1 MLNNVLSQIGEYN
14 PQLMRE
20 IKSRVSWRNV
30 IIMTLVSFV
39 SQIMVLIGQSSKL
52 PLMETKQ
59 KYYNDQYCFYLPNAG
74 SYGSNCKLDAAGLPI
89 VDWLKWWSDTALGL
103 SAVMAVGLFAG
114 GVYLLA
120 SNFSQEERRGTLNFI
135 RLTPQQASSVIGG
148 KLAGVPLLV
157 YMGTALA
164 LPLQFHAIQQAHLS
178 QSSILGWDILIGS
191 LAILL
196 NMGAIL
202 ATMWFKAQSILLA
215 GIAMFLSYPLVYT
228 SSMWYDQSNRRYGD
242 STTIDRFINW
252 YGLHIGNNFF
262 SYLLLT
268 GLTSAGIYWLYQA
281 IQRRYLK
288 PTATVLSKKQSY
300 LWSAMYHVG
309 MAGFAVFGLSSVK
322 LPLGLNSDSMVA
334 PITSLFSFSWFMLL
348 IPLLLPSQQSLVE
361 WSRQRPV
368 GNKKRNLWADLIG
381 HEKSPAMLAVA
392 INIAIAAAV
401 WLPLILMGGDMKGTS
416 FGYMMPKILL
426 GIGLTT
432 VLAIIYST
440 ITHWV
445 LFWKVNQRYAWM
457 VGIVS
462 VLVFLP
468 PIFGM
473 VLSAGGGD
481 RYNVPLLFSPFLW
494 TSIERTSGFT
504 SMIVFAFLV
513 CVAAGLNLR
522 LWRGLNKVGRS
533 ESFKNFKAKSA

>member
-1 MLNNVLSQIGEYN
+1 MLNNVLDRIGEYN

-30 IIMTLVSFV
+30 IIMTFVTFV

-52 PLMETKQ
+52 PLMEPKQ
-59 KYYNDQYCFYLPNAG
+59 KYYNGQYCFYQIYNNGLSNDYA
-74 SYGSNCKLDAAGLPI
+74 SNCKLDAAGLPI
-89 VDWLKWWSDTALGL
+89 IDWLKWWSDTTFGL
-103 SAVMAVGLFAG
+103 SVVMVVGLFAG

-148 KLAGVPLLV
+148 KLAGIPLLV
-157 YMGTALA
+157 YIGTALA
-164 LPLQFHAIQQAHLS
+164 LPLQFHAVQQAHLPK
-178 QSSILGWDILIGS
+178 SSILGWDILMSS
-191 LAILL
+191 LTILL
-196 NMGAIL
+196 YLGAIL

-215 GIAMFLSYPLVYT
+215 GIAMFLSYPLIYA
-228 SSMWYDQSNRRYGD
+228 SSMWYDSSNRRY
-242 STTIDRFINW
+242 INW
-252 YGLHIGNNFF
+252 YGLTVGNNLF

-268 GLTSAGIYWLYQA
+268 GLTTAGIYWLYQA

-288 PTATVLSKKQSY
+288 PTATVLSKKQTY
-300 LWSAMYHVG
+300 LWSAMYHAG
-309 MAGFAVFGLSSVK
+309 MAGFAVFGFNSVK
-322 LPLGLNSDSMVA
+322 LPFGLSSDYMVA
-334 PITSLFSFSWFMLL
+334 PITSLFSFSWLMLL

-368 GNKKRNLWADLIG
+368 GNKKGRSLLADLIG
-381 HEKSPAMLAVA
+381 HEKSPAILAIA
-392 INIAIAAAV
+392 LNIAIAAAV
-401 WLPLILMGGDMKGTS
+401 WLPLILISDHWKS
-416 FGYMMPKILL
+416 MPKLLL
-426 GIGLTT
+426 GIGMTII
-432 VLAIIYST
+432 LAVIYST
-440 ITHWV
+440 ITHWI

-457 VGIVS
+457 VGLVS

-494 TSIERTSGFT
+494 NSIERTSGFI
-504 SMIVFAFLV
+504 SIIVLAFLA
-513 CVAAGLNLR
+513 CVAAGLNLK

>member
-1 MLNNVLSQIGEYN
+1 MLNNVLDRIGEFN

-30 IIMTLVSFV
+30 FIMTFVSFV
-39 SQIMVLIGQSSKL
+39 SQVMVLIGQSSKL
-52 PLMETKQ
+52 PLMKARQ
-59 KYYNDQYCFYLPNAG
+59 NYYSTPYCFFKEHTELSP
-74 SYGSNCKLDAAGLPI
+74 SNCKLDAAGLPI

-157 YMGTALA
+157 YMGAALA

-215 GIAMFLSYPLVYT
+215 GIAMSLSYPLIYT
-228 SSMWYDQSNRRYGD
+228 SSMWYGDSNRYNPGAR
-242 STTIDRFINW
+242 IDRFINW
-252 YGLHIGNNFF
+252 YGLQVGNNLF

-268 GLTSAGIYWLYQA
+268 GLTSAGTYWLYQA

-309 MAGFAVFGLSSVK
+309 MAGFAVFGWNSVK
-322 LPLGLNSDSMVA
+322 LPFGLNSDYMVA
-334 PITSLFSFSWFMLL
+334 PITVLFSFSWLMLL

-368 GNKKRNLWADLIG
+368 GNKKRNLWSDLIG
-381 HEKSPAMLAVA
+381 HEKSPAMLAIA

-401 WLPLILMGGDMKGTS
+401 WLPLILMGNGNGR
-416 FGYMMPKILL
+416 MMPKILL

-440 ITHWV
+440 VTHWV

-457 VGIVS
+457 LGLVGA
-462 VLVFLP
+462 LVFLP

-481 RYNVPLLFSPFLW
+481 RYNIPLLFSPFLW
-494 TSIERTSGFT
+494 SSIEKTSGFT
-504 SMIVFAFLV
+504 SMTVFAFLA
-513 CVAAGLNLR
+513 CVAAGLNLK

>member
-30 IIMTLVSFV
+30 IIMTFVSFV
-39 SQIMVLIGQSSKL
+39 SQMMVLIAQSSKL
-52 PLMETKQ
+52 PVMKAKQ
-59 KYYNDQYCFYLPNAG
+59 NYYNSQYCFYQDHTT
-74 SYGSNCKLDAAGLPI
+74 SYSGNCKLDAAGLPI
-89 VDWLKWWSDTALGL
+89 IDWLKWWSDTSLGL
-103 SAVMAVGLFAG
+103 SAVMVVGLLAG

-148 KLAGVPLLV
+148 KLLGVPLVV
-157 YMGTALA
+157 YMGAALA
-164 LPLQFHAIQQAHLS
+164 LPLQFHAIQQANLS
-178 QSSILGWDILIGS
+178 KSGILGWDILMSS

-196 NMGAIL
+196 YMGAIL

-215 GIAMFLSYPLVYT
+215 GMAMFLSYPLVYV
-228 SSMWYDQSNRRYGD
+228 SSMWCGEATSRYA
-242 STTIDRFINW
+242 NW
-252 YGLHIGNNFF
+252 YGLRVSNNLW
-262 SYLLLT
+262 SYLLLA

-300 LWSAMYHVG
+300 LWSAMYHAG
-309 MAGFAVFGLSSVK
+309 MAGFAVFSFGSVK
-322 LPLGLNSDSMVA
+322 VPLGLVGNSMSSDSMVSA
-334 PITSLFSFSWFMLL
+334 ITSVFSFSWLMLL

-368 GNKKRNLWADLIG
+368 GKTKGRSLWADLIS
-381 HEKSPAMLAVA
+381 HEKSPAMLAIA

-401 WLPLILMGGDMKGTS
+401 WLPLLLIGNHWS
-416 FGYMMPKILL
+416 IMPKLLL
-426 GIGLTT
+426 GIAMTT
-432 VLAIIYST
+432 ALAVIYST

-457 VGIVS
+457 VGLVS
-462 VLVFLP
+462 GLVFLP
-468 PIFGM
+468 LVFGM
-473 VLSAGGGD
+473 VLSAGGGNQQD
-481 RYNVPLLFSPFLW
+481 IPFLFSPFLFSPFLW
-494 TSIERTSGFT
+494 ISIEKTFGLISVV
-504 SMIVFAFLV
+504 VFLLLAS
-513 CVAAGLNLR
+513 VAAVLNVR

>member
-30 IIMTLVSFV
+30 IIMAFVSFV
-39 SQIMVLIGQSSKL
+39 SQVMVLIAQSSKL
-52 PLMETKQ
+52 PVMKVKQ
-59 KYYNDQYCFYLPNAG
+59 NYYNSQYCFYQDNTTY
-74 SYGSNCKLDAAGLPI
+74 SYSGNCKLDAAGLPI
-89 VDWLKWWSDTALGL
+89 IDWLKWWSDTALGL
-103 SAVMAVGLFAG
+103 SAVMVVGLLAG

-148 KLAGVPLLV
+148 KLLGVPLLV

-164 LPLQFHAIQQAHLS
+164 LPLQFHAVQQAHLS
-178 QSSILGWDILIGS
+178 KSGILGWDILMSS

-196 NMGAIL
+196 YMGAIL

-215 GIAMFLSYPLVYT
+215 GIAMLLSYPLVYV
-228 SSMWYDQSNRRYGD
+228 SSMWYVESNRQYGGATSRYV
-242 STTIDRFINW
+242 NW
-252 YGLHIGNNFF
+252 YGLHVGNNLW
-262 SYLLLT
+262 SYLLLA

-300 LWSAMYHVG
+300 LWSAMYHAG
-309 MAGFAVFGLSSVK
+309 MAGFAVFSFGSVK
-322 LPLGLNSDSMVA
+322 VPLGLVGNSMSSDSMVSA
-334 PITSLFSFSWFMLL
+334 ITSVFFFSWLMLL

-368 GNKKRNLWADLIG
+368 GKTKRRSLWADLIS
-381 HEKSPAMLAVA
+381 HEKSPAMLAIA

-401 WLPLILMGGDMKGTS
+401 WLPLLIGNHWS
-416 FGYMMPKILL
+416 IMPKLLL
-426 GIGLTT
+426 GIAMTT
-432 VLAIIYST
+432 ALAVIYST

-457 VGIVS
+457 VGLVS
-462 VLVFLP
+462 GLVFLP
-468 PIFGM
+468 LVFGM
-473 VLSAGGGD
+473 VLSAGGGYQQD
-481 RYNVPLLFSPFLW
+481 IPYLFSPFLW
-494 TSIERTSGFT
+494 ISIEKTSGLI
-504 SMIVFAFLV
+504 SVVVFLLLAS
-513 CVAAGLNLR
+513 VAAALNLR

>member
-1 MLNNVLSQIGEYN
+1 MLNNVLDRIGEYN

-30 IIMTLVSFV
+30 IIMAFVSFV

-52 PLMETKQ
+52 PLMEKGKT
-59 KYYNDQYCFYLPNAG
+59 YYNDQYCFYVPNTSNNI
-74 SYGSNCKLDAAGLPI
+74 SYVSNCKLDAAGLPI
-89 VDWLKWWSDTALGL
+89 VDWFKWWSDTALGL
-103 SAVMAVGLFAG
+103 STVMACGLFAG

-164 LPLQFHAIQQAHLS
+164 LPLQFHAIQQAHLPKS
-178 QSSILGWDILIGS
+178 NILGWDILMSS

-196 NMGAIL
+196 YMGAIL

-215 GIAMFLSYPLVYT
+215 GIAISLSYPLVYV
-228 SSMWYDQSNRRYGD
+228 SSMWYDQSNNRY
-242 STTIDRFINW
+242 SNPSAIDRFINW
-252 YGLHIGNNFF
+252 YGLHVGNNFF

-300 LWSAMYHVG
+300 LWSAMYHTG
-309 MAGFAVFGLSSVK
+309 MAGFAVFGWSSVK
-322 LPLGLNSDSMVA
+322 LPLGLDSDSFVS
-334 PITSLFSFSWFMLL
+334 PITALFSFGWLMLL

-361 WSRQRPV
+361 WSRQRPI
-368 GNKKRNLWADLIG
+368 GNKKRSLWADLIG
-381 HEKSPAMLAVA
+381 HEKSPAMLAIA
-392 INIAIAAAV
+392 LNIAIAAAV
-401 WLPLILMGGDMKGTS
+401 WLPLILMGNGFRS
-416 FGYMMPKILL
+416 MMLKLLL

-432 VLAIIYST
+432 ALAVIYST

-457 VGIVS
+457 VGLVS
-462 VLVFLP
+462 ILVFLP

-473 VLSAGGGD
+473 VLNAGGGD
-481 RYNVPLLFSPFLW
+481 RYNIPLLFSPFLW
-494 TSIERTSGFT
+494 TSLERTSGFI
-504 SMIVFAFLV
+504 SIIVFAFLA
-513 CVAAGLNLR
+513 CVAAGLNIK

>member
-1 MLNNVLSQIGEYN
+1 MLNNVLDRIGEYN

-30 IIMTLVSFV
+30 IIMAFVSFV
-39 SQIMVLIGQSSKL
+39 SQIMVLISQSSKL
-52 PLMETKQ
+52 PLMEAKNN
-59 KYYNDQYCFYLPNAG
+59 YYNSQYCFYKDHSI
-74 SYGSNCKLDAAGLPI
+74 SYPGNCKLDAVGLPI
-89 VDWLKWWSDTALGL
+89 VDWLEWWSDTTFGL
-103 SAVMAVGLFAG
+103 SVVMAVGLFAG

-135 RLTPQQASSVIGG
+135 RLTPQQAGSVIGG
-148 KLAGVPLLV
+148 KLAGIPLLV
-157 YMGTALA
+157 YVGTALA
-164 LPLQFHAIQQAHLS
+164 LPLQFYATQQAHLPK
-178 QSSILGWDILIGS
+178 SSILGWDILISS

-196 NMGAIL
+196 YLGAIL
-202 ATMWFKAQSILLA
+202 ATMWFKAQSILLT
-215 GIAMFLSYPLVYT
+215 GIAMLLSYPLIYGST
-228 SSMWYDQSNRRYGD
+228 MWYDSSQRWHNASTNRY
-242 STTIDRFINW
+242 INW
-252 YGLHIGNNFF
+252 YGLHVGNNLF
-262 SYLLLT
+262 SYLLLA

-300 LWSAMYHVG
+300 LWSGMYHAG
-309 MAGFAVFGLSSVK
+309 MAGFAVFGFNSVK
-322 LPLGLNSDSMVA
+322 LPLGLSSDYMVG
-334 PITSLFSFSWFMLL
+334 PITCLFSFAWLMLL

-368 GNKKRNLWADLIG
+368 GNKKGRSLLTDLIG
-381 HEKSPAMLAVA
+381 HEKSPAMLAIA
-392 INIAIAAAV
+392 TNIAIAAAV
-401 WLPLILMGGDMKGTS
+401 WLPLLVMGYSGK
-416 FGYMMPKILL
+416 YMIHKVLL

-432 VLAIIYST
+432 VLAVIYST

-445 LFWKVNQRYAWM
+445 QFWKVNQRYAWM
-457 VGIVS
+457 VGLVS
-462 VLVFLP
+462 GLVFLP

-481 RYNVPLLFSPFLW
+481 RYNIPLLFSPFLW
-494 TSIERTSGFT
+494 SSLERTSGFI
-504 SMIVFAFLV
+504 SIIVFAFLV
-513 CVAAGLNLR
+513 CVAAGLNLK

>member
-20 IKSRVSWRNV
+20 IKSRVSWRNT
-30 IIMTLVSFV
+30 IIMTFVSFV
-39 SQIMVLIGQSSKL
+39 SQIMVLISQSSKL
-52 PLMETKQ
+52 PLMEAK
-59 KYYNDQYCFYLPNAG
+59 KNYYNSSQYCFYKDHSVDYPG
-74 SYGSNCKLDAAGLPI
+74 NCKLDAAGLPI

-103 SAVMAVGLFAG
+103 STVMLVGLLAG

-135 RLTPQQASSVIGG
+135 RLTPQQAGSVIGG
-148 KLAGVPLLV
+148 KLLGVPLLV
-157 YMGTALA
+157 YIGTALA

-178 QSSILGWDILIGS
+178 KSGILGWDILMSS

-196 NMGAIL
+196 YLGAIL
-202 ATMWFKAQSILLA
+202 ATMWFKAQSILLTGLA
-215 GIAMFLSYPLVYT
+215 ISLSHPLIYVST
-228 SSMWYDQSNRRYGD
+228 MWYNTSQYGQNAPISRY
-242 STTIDRFINW
+242 INW
-252 YGLHIGNNFF
+252 YGLQVGNNLF

-300 LWSAMYHVG
+300 VWSAMYHAG
-309 MAGFAVFGLSSVK
+309 MAGFAVFSFNSVK

-334 PITSLFSFSWFMLL
+334 PITIIFSFSWLMLL

-368 GNKKRNLWADLIG
+368 GKKKGRSLWADLIG
-381 HEKSPAMLAVA
+381 HEKSPAMLAIA

-401 WLPLILMGGDMKGTS
+401 WLPLALMGNS
-416 FGYMMPKILL
+416 FWNVMPKALL
-426 GIGLTT
+426 GISLTI
-432 VLAIIYST
+432 VLAVIYST

-457 VGIVS
+457 LGIVS
-462 VLVFLP
+462 GLVFLP
-468 PIFGM
+468 PIFGI
-473 VLSAGGGD
+473 VLSSNGGD
-481 RYNVPLLFSPFLW
+481 RYNIPLLFSPFLW
-494 TSIERTSGFT
+494 GSIERTSGVI
-504 SMIVFAFLV
+504 SILVLVFLA
-513 CVAAGLNLR
+513 CVAAGLNLK

-533 ESFKNFKAKSA
+533 ESFRNFKAKSA

>member
-1 MLNNVLSQIGEYN
+1 MLNNVLDRIGEYN

-30 IIMTLVSFV
+30 IIMAFVSFV

-52 PLMETKQ
+52 PVMKAKQ
-59 KYYNDQYCFYLPNAG
+59 SYYNTQYCFYKDHTDMYPG
-74 SYGSNCKLDAAGLPI
+74 NCKLDAAGLPI

-103 SAVMAVGLFAG
+103 STVMACGLFAG

-164 LPLQFHAIQQAHLS
+164 LPLQFYAIQQAQLLK
-178 QSSILGWDILIGS
+178 SSILGWDILIS
-191 LAILL
+191 SFAILL
-196 NMGAIL
+196 YMGAIL

-215 GIAMFLSYPLVYT
+215 GITMLLSYPLVYV
-228 SSMWYDQSNRRYGD
+228 SSMWYVESHRRYD
-242 STTIDRFINW
+242 ASASIARYINW
-252 YGLHIGNNFF
+252 YGLRVGDNLFA
-262 SYLLLT
+262 YLLLT

-300 LWSAMYHVG
+300 LWSAMYHAG
-309 MAGFAVFGLSSVK
+309 MAGFAVFGFGSVK
-322 LPLGLNSDSMVA
+322 LPLGFVTTSMSNDSMVSA
-334 PITSLFSFSWFMLL
+334 ITSIFSFSWLMLL

-368 GNKKRNLWADLIG
+368 GNKKRSLWADLIG
-381 HEKSPAMLAVA
+381 HEKSPAMLAIA
-392 INIAIAAAV
+392 INIVIAAAV
-401 WLPLILMGGDMKGTS
+401 WLPLILIGNHGS
-416 FGYMMPKILL
+416 IIPKLLL
-426 GIGLTT
+426 GIVMTT
-432 VLAIIYST
+432 ALAVIYST

-457 VGIVS
+457 VGLVGG
-462 VLVFLP
+462 LVFLP
-468 PIFGM
+468 LVFGM
-473 VLSAGGGD
+473 VLSAGGGYQQD
-481 RYNVPLLFSPFLW
+481 IPFLFSPFLW
-494 TSIERTSGFT
+494 VSLEKTSGLIGV
-504 SMIVFAFLV
+504 IVFLLLAS
-513 CVAAGLNLR
+513 VAAALNLR
-522 LWRGLNKVGRS
+522 LWRRLKKVGRS
-533 ESFKNFKAKSA
+533 ESFKNFKPKSA

>member
-1 MLNNVLSQIGEYN
+1 MLNNVLDRIGEYN

-20 IKSRVSWRNV
+20 IKSQMNWRNV
-30 IIMTLVSFV
+30 IIMALVSFV
-39 SQIMVLIGQSSKL
+39 SQVMVLIGQFSKL
-52 PLMETKQ
+52 PPMKIDQ
-59 KYYNDQYCFYLPNAG
+59 KYYNNQYCFYIPNSG

-89 VDWLKWWSDTALGL
+89 VDWLEWWADTALGL
-103 SAVMAVGLFAG
+103 SAVMAAGLFVG

-164 LPLQFHAIQQAHLS
+164 LPLQFHAIQQANLPKS
-178 QSSILGWDILIGS
+178 NILGWDILMSS

-196 NMGAIL
+196 YMGAIL

-215 GIAMFLSYPLVYT
+215 GMAMSLGYPLFYI
-228 SSMWYDQSNRRYGD
+228 SSMWYNQSGYRYGNHAA
-242 STTIDRFINW
+242 IERYINW
-252 YGLHIGNNFF
+252 YGLHVGNNFF

-268 GLTSAGIYWLYQA
+268 GLTSAGVYWLYQA

-288 PTATVLSKKQSY
+288 PTATVLSKTQSY
-300 LWSAMYHVG
+300 LWSATYHAG
-309 MAGFAVFGLSSVK
+309 MAGFAVFGWNSVK
-322 LPLGLNSDSMVA
+322 LPLGLSSDYMVA
-334 PITSLFSFSWFMLL
+334 PITILFSFGWLMLL

-361 WSRQRPV
+361 WSRQRSV
-368 GNKKRNLWADLIG
+368 GNKKDRNLWADLIG

-392 INIAIAAAV
+392 VNIAIAAAV
-401 WLPLILMGGDMKGTS
+401 WLP
-416 FGYMMPKILL
+416 FILL
-426 GIGLTT
+426 GSHGREIPKLLVGISMTT
-432 VLAIIYST
+432 VLAAIYST

-457 VGIVS
+457 VGLVS

-468 PIFGM
+468 PTFGL
-473 VLSAGGGD
+473 VLNGGGGD
-481 RYNVPLLFSPFLW
+481 KYHIPLLFSPFLW
-494 TSIERTSGFT
+494 GSIEQTSIFT
-504 SMIVFAFLV
+504 SVTVLLLLAF
-513 CVAAGLNLR
+513 VAVGLNVR

>member
-1 MLNNVLSQIGEYN
+1 MLNNVLDRIGEYN

-20 IKSRVSWRNV
+20 IKSRVSWRNA
-30 IIMTLVSFV
+30 IIMALVSFV
-39 SQIMVLIGQSSKL
+39 SQMMILIGQSSKL
-52 PLMETKQ
+52 PVMQGK
-59 KYYNDQYCFYLPNAG
+59 KDYYNDQYCFYVPNAPG
-74 SYGSNCKLDAAGLPI
+74 ETYLSNCKLDAAGLPI
-89 VDWLKWWSDTALGL
+89 IDWLEWWSDTALGL
-103 SAVMAVGLFAG
+103 SIVMAVGLFAG

-157 YMGTALA
+157 YVGTALA
-164 LPLQFHAIQQAHLS
+164 LPLQFYAIQQAQLPK
-178 QSSILGWDILIGS
+178 SSILGWDILMGS

-196 NMGAIL
+196 YMGAIL

-215 GIAMFLSYPLVYT
+215 GITLSLSYPLVYL
-228 SSMWYDQSNRRYGD
+228 SSMWYNQSNRYNP
-242 STTIDRFINW
+242 SATIAKRWINW
-252 YGLHIGNNFF
+252 YGLHVGNNLP
-262 SYLLLT
+262 SYLLLA
-268 GLTSAGIYWLYQA
+268 GLTSVGIYWLHQA

-300 LWSAMYHVG
+300 LWSAMYHAG
-309 MAGFAVFGLSSVK
+309 MAGFAVFGLSSVR
-322 LPLGLNSDSMVA
+322 LPFGLSSDSMVA
-334 PITSLFSFSWFMLL
+334 PITSIFAFSWLMLL

-368 GNKKRNLWADLIG
+368 GNKKRSLWADLIG
-381 HEKSPAMLAVA
+381 HEKSPAMLAIA
-392 INIAIAAAV
+392 INIAIAAAI
-401 WLPLILMGGDMKGTS
+401 WLPLTFIGNG
-416 FGYMMPKILL
+416 FWRMMLKFLL

-432 VLAIIYST
+432 VLAVIYST

-473 VLSAGGGD
+473 VLSAGSGD
-481 RYNVPLLFSPFLW
+481 KYNIPLLFSPFLW
-494 TSIERTSGFT
+494 SSIERTSGFI
-504 SMIVFAFLV
+504 SVIVFAFLV
-513 CVAAGLNLR
+513 CVATGLNLK

>member
-1 MLNNVLSQIGEYN
+1 MLNNVLDRIGEYN

-30 IIMTLVSFV
+30 IIMAFMSFV
-39 SQIMVLIGQSSKL
+39 SQVMVLIGQSSKL
-52 PLMETKQ
+52 PVMKAKQ
-59 KYYNDQYCFYLPNAG
+59 NYYNAQYCFYNARTDTYPG
-74 SYGSNCKLDAAGLPI
+74 NCKLDAAGLPI
-89 VDWLKWWSDTALGL
+89 VDWLKWWSDNTFGL

-164 LPLQFHAIQQAHLS
+164 LPLQLYAAQQAHLPK
-178 QSSILGWDILIGS
+178 SSILGWDILMSSSG
-191 LAILL
+191 ILL
-196 NMGAIL
+196 YMGAIL

-215 GIAMFLSYPLVYT
+215 GMAMFLSYPLVYT
-228 SSMWYDQSNRRYGD
+228 SSMWYDQSNRRYGAE
-242 STTIDRFINW
+242 TNRYINW
-252 YGLHIGNNFF
+252 YGLHVGNNLW
-262 SYLLLT
+262 SYLLLA

-300 LWSAMYHVG
+300 LWSAMYHAG
-309 MAGFAVFGLSSVK
+309 MAGFAVFSFGSVK
-322 LPLGLNSDSMVA
+322 VPLGLTNNSMSSDSMVSA
-334 PITSLFSFSWFMLL
+334 ITGLFSFGWLMLL

-368 GNKKRNLWADLIG
+368 GNKKRSLWADLIG

-392 INIAIAAAV
+392 TNIAIAAAV
-401 WLPLILMGGDMKGTS
+401 WLPLMLIGRHWYTV
-416 FGYMMPKILL
+416 PKFLL
-426 GIGLTT
+426 GISMTIA
-432 VLAIIYST
+432 LAVIYST

-457 VGIVS
+457 VGLVS
-462 VLVFLP
+462 GLVFLP
-468 PIFGM
+468 LIFGL
-473 VLSAGGGD
+473 VLSAGGGYQQD
-481 RYNVPLLFSPFLW
+481 IPYLFSPFLW
-494 TSIERTSGFT
+494 VSLEKAFGWISI
-504 SMIVFAFLV
+504 FAFLLLIF
-513 CVAAGLNLR
+513 VAAALNVR

>member
-1 MLNNVLSQIGEYN
+1 MLNNVLDRIGEYN

-30 IIMTLVSFV
+30 IIMAFVSFV
-39 SQIMVLIGQSSKL
+39 SQLMVLIGQSSKL

-89 VDWLKWWSDTALGL
+89 VDWLKWWSDTTFGL
-103 SAVMAVGLFAG
+103 SVVMAVGLFAG

-164 LPLQFHAIQQAHLS
+164 LPLQFHAVQQAHLPKS
-178 QSSILGWDILIGS
+178 NTLGWDILMSS

-196 NMGAIL
+196 YIGAIL

-215 GIAMFLSYPLVYT
+215 GIAMSLSYPLVYT
-228 SSMWYDQSNRRYGD
+228 SSMWYNQSNSRYGN
-242 STTIDRFINW
+242 SAGIDRYINW
-252 YGLHIGNNFF
+252 YGLHVGNNFF

-268 GLTSAGIYWLYQA
+268 GLTSTGIYWLYQA

-300 LWSAMYHVG
+300 LWSAMYHAG
-309 MAGFAVFGLSSVK
+309 MAGFAVFGWNSVK
-322 LPLGLNSDSMVA
+322 LPLGLNSDYMVA
-334 PITSLFSFSWFMLL
+334 PITVLFSFGWLMLL

-368 GNKKRNLWADLIG
+368 GNKKRSLWADLIG
-381 HEKSPAMLAVA
+381 HEKSPAMLAIA
-392 INIAIAAAV
+392 LNIAIAAAV
-401 WLPLILMGGDMKGTS
+401 WLPLILLGNHGRE
-416 FGYMMPKILL
+416 MPKLL
-426 GIGLTT
+426 VGISLTT
-432 VLAIIYST
+432 ALAVIYST

-457 VGIVS
+457 VGIVG

-481 RYNVPLLFSPFLW
+481 KYNIPLLFSPFLW
-494 TSIERTSGFT
+494 GSIAKTSGFT
-504 SMIVFAFLV
+504 SVIVLLLLASI
-513 CVAAGLNLR
+513 AAGLNVR

>member
-1 MLNNVLSQIGEYN
+1 MLNNVLDRIGEYN

-30 IIMTLVSFV
+30 IIMALVSFV

-52 PLMETKQ
+52 PVMKLNQ
-59 KYYNDQYCFYLPNAG
+59 NYYNNQYCFYLPNTN
-74 SYGSNCKLDAAGLPI
+74 SYGGNCKLDAMGLPI
-89 VDWLKWWSDTALGL
+89 IDWLKWWSDTTFGL
-103 SAVMAVGLFAG
+103 SVVMAVGLFAG

-135 RLTPQQASSVIGG
+135 RLTPQQAGSVIGG
-148 KLAGVPLLV
+148 KLAGIPLLV
-157 YMGTALA
+157 YAGTALA
-164 LPLQFHAIQQAHLS
+164 LPLQFYATQHAHLPK
-178 QSSILGWDILIGS
+178 SSILGWDILMSS

-196 NMGAIL
+196 YLGAIL

-215 GIAMFLSYPLVYT
+215 GIAMLFSYPLIY
-228 SSMWYDQSNRRYGD
+228 SSTMWYEQSERWRDGASKSRY
-242 STTIDRFINW
+242 INW
-252 YGLHIGNNFF
+252 YGLTISSSLF
-262 SYLLLT
+262 SYLLLA
-268 GLTSAGIYWLYQA
+268 GLTSTGIYWLYQA

-300 LWSAMYHVG
+300 LWSAMYHAG
-309 MAGFAVFGLSSVK
+309 MAGFAVFSFNSVK
-322 LPLGLNSDSMVA
+322 LPFGLSSDQMMA
-334 PITSLFSFSWFMLL
+334 PITSLFTFAWLMLL

-368 GNKKRNLWADLIG
+368 NNKKGRSLLADLIG
-381 HEKSPAMLAVA
+381 HEKSPAMLAIA
-392 INIAIAAAV
+392 LNIAIAAAV
-401 WLPLILMGGDMKGTS
+401 WLPLVAMGNGFRG
-416 FGYMMPKILL
+416 MMPKLLL

-432 VLAIIYST
+432 VLAVIYST

-457 VGIVS
+457 VSLVS

-481 RYNVPLLFSPFLW
+481 RYNTPLLFSPFLW
-494 TSIERTSGFT
+494 ISIEKTSGFV
-504 SMIVFAFLV
+504 SVIVFAFLA
-513 CVAAGLNLR
+513 CVAAGLNLK